1 MKPLVALALCGA
13 LALPAAAFA
22 ADPAPAAAPAVAA
35 PVANPTVAKKDR
47 PVCKTIEEKGSRL
60 GGKRVCRSQAEWN
73 EIAAQQRQE
82 IERRLSLGP
91 ARAAN

>member
-1 MKPLVALALCGA
+1 MKRLVALAVCGA
-13 LALPAAAFA
+13 LAVPALAFA
-22 ADPAPAAAPAVAA
+22 ADPAPAAPAAA
-35 PVANPTVAKKDR
+35 TAATPKKDK

>member
-1 MKPLVALALCGA
+1 MKRLVAIAVCGTLAIPA
-13 LALPAAAFA
+13 LAYA
-22 ADPAPAAAPAVAA
+22 ADPAPAATAT
-35 PVANPTVAKKDR
+35 PVANQTTPKKDR
-47 PVCKTIEEKGSRL
+47 KVCKTIEEKGSRL

-91 ARAAN
+91 ARPSN